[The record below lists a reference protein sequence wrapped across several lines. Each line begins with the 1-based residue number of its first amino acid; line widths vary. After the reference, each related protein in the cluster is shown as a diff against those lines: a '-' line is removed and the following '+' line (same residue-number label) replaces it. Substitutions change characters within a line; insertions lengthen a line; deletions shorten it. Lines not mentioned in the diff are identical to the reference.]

1 VDECRNAKMKRAER
15 SAIGGSK
22 QATPGVKKWHN
33 GADGPG
39 GDNASEGAAEQ
50 LLLSLFLPFS

>member
-1 VDECRNAKMKRAER
+1 VDECRNTKMKRAER
-15 SAIGGSK
+15 SANRGK

-39 GDNASEGAAEQ
+39 GDNAGEGAAEQ